1 MVVVIVVVI
10 GSETTK
16 EKNTK
21 LQKTVHKSA
30 TPRTTTEN
38 MLICTIML
46 IR

>member
-1 MVVVIVVVI
+1 MVVVTVVVVVRQKKR
-10 GSETTK
+10 TPK
-16 EKNTK
+16 Q
-21 LQKTVHKSA
+21 LRKTVHKSA